1 MREKE
6 NYRPWFL
13 MVFTWDRCRKSA
25 EFGGRRRGRGR
36 SHLRTGNRKI
46 AIDLWEDK
54 LRSSFIQF
62 FWVCFFFLAGFKPQ
76 SRKKVLRTL
85 ELDRISRSPW
95 SMLEMLRFAFLEQKG
110 KGVNLFGVPKVLQ
123 GIAGWST
130 WIAQL
135 IFPQACMESWKLK
148 IW

>member
-13 MVFTWDRCRKSA
+13 MVFTCDRSRKST

-54 LRSSFIQF
+54 LRSSFTQF
-62 FWVCFFFLAGFKPQ
+62 FWVCFFSLQGFNHNPG
-76 SRKKVLRTL
+76 KKYLGHLSWIVSPAPPDQCWKCCVLYF
-85 ELDRISRSPW
+85 W
-95 SMLEMLRFAFLEQKG
+95 NKKG
-110 KGVNLFGVPKVLQ
+110 KAWTCLVSQQFCKGLQ
-123 GIAGWST
+123 DDLNCAAHFSFKLVWKAGN
-130 WIAQL
+130 
-135 IFPQACMESWKLK
+135 
-148 IW
+148 